1 MKELL
6 IKRTFLKQI
15 TLLIG
20 IVLSP
25 RLMAVETSSLSEK
38 QLQALNLKQEGVVL
52 DLPPLADTG
61 NSIPFS
67 IQIQAPGQKLIQSF
81 EVIAPENP
89 NPLVL
94 KVTLPKP
101 QSNYRMGT
109 RIRLAMSQN
118 VWVIAQLSDGS
129 KISGFI
135 PSVVTLNACFDA
147 TT

>member
-1 MKELL
+1 MRQLL
-6 IKRTFLKQI
+6 IKRKFLKQL
-15 TLLIG
+15 TALVG
-20 IVLSP
+20 VMLSP
-25 RLMAVETSSLSEK
+25 RLMAAEIVSLSEK
-38 QLQALNLKQEGVVL
+38 QIKALNLNPEGITL

-67 IQIQAPGQKLIQSF
+67 IQIQAPAQKFIQSF
-81 EVIAPENP
+81 EIIAPENP
-89 NPLVL
+89 NTLVL

-101 QSNYRMGT
+101 QPNYRMAT

-129 KISGFI
+129 KIGQFI

-147 TT
+147 T

>member
-1 MKELL
+1 MNKILM
-6 IKRTFLKQI
+6 KRTFLKQI

-20 IVLSP
+20 AMLSP
-25 RLMAVETSSLSEK
+25 SLMAVETSSLSEK
-38 QLQALNLKQEGVVL
+38 QLKALNLRPEGIVL

-67 IQIQAPGQKLIQSF
+67 IRIQAPGQQLIQSF

-101 QSNYRMGT
+101 QTNYHLGT

-129 KISGFI
+129 KIGGFI

-147 TT
+147 T

>member
-1 MKELL
+1 MMKEPLL
-6 IKRTFLKQI
+6 KRTFLKQM
-15 TLLIG
+15 TVLIG
-20 IVLSP
+20 AMLSP
-25 RLMAVETSSLSEK
+25 CLMAIETSSLSEK
-38 QLQALNLKQEGVVL
+38 QLKALNLKQEGVVL

-67 IQIQAPGQKLIQSF
+67 IQIQAPRQQLIQSF
-81 EVIAPENP
+81 EIIAPENP

-94 KVTLPKP
+94 KVTLPNPK
-101 QSNYRMGT
+101 SNYRMAT

-129 KISGFI
+129 KISGVI

-147 TT
+147 T

>member
-1 MKELL
+1 MKEPLL
-6 IKRTFLKQI
+6 KRTFLKQI
-15 TLLIG
+15 TVLVG
-20 IVLSP
+20 AMLSP
-25 RLMAVETSSLSEK
+25 SLMAIETSSLSEK
-38 QLQALNLKQEGVVL
+38 QLKALNLKQEGVVL

-81 EVIAPENP
+81 EIIAPENP

-94 KVTLPKP
+94 KVTLPNPK
-101 QSNYRMGT
+101 SSYRMAT

-129 KISGFI
+129 KISGVI

-147 TT
+147 T